1 MISLKKTAFV
11 STLVLSLCFSQTC
24 PISAQA
30 SPQLLSKYSSSQV
43 TSKINNAEISKLLA
57 VVKLITMSMGEVAYA
72 AAGGSG
78 VVIVAEFLPSFGS
91 NGGYTYTV
99 KPQ

>member
-1 MISLKKTAFV
+1 
-11 STLVLSLCFSQTC
+11 
-24 PISAQA
+24 
-30 SPQLLSKYSSSQV
+30 
-43 TSKINNAEISKLLA
+43 
-57 VVKLITMSMGEVAYA
+57 MSMGEVAYA

-78 VVIVAEFLPSFGS
+78 VVIVAEFLPSFGP